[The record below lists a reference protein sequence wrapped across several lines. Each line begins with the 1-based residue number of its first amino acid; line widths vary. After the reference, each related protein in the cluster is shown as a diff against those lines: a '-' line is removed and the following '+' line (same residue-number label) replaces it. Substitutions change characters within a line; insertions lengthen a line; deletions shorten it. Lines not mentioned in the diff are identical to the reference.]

1 MRPYDERFREE
12 AIKLSDDIGLAPAAN
27 QLGVPY
33 QTLSEWRKKRT
44 REGTRDRSKTKNKEP
59 ISREEQLDE
68 NKQAKINLRKAKA
81 MHKPVYFL
89 DKNTHRRND

>member
-44 REGTRDRSKTKNKEP
+44 REGTRDRSRTKNKEP
-59 ISREEQLDE
+59 MSREEQLEKEITDLKRV
-68 NKQAKINLRKAKA
+68 NQILQDALCFFVDNRKK
-81 MHKPVYFL
+81 
-89 DKNTHRRND
+89 